1 MKFLDFVIRLFIDD
15 STKERLKGEG
25 KDSKGFKGILRV
37 FLGHFHQFT
46 LYNPL
51 GLISGIVFTA
61 TLFHPWWFAS
71 VHNNYSTIRAYPFV
85 LRHDLPPGGIK
96 FVIETPLILAVFLIL
111 VLAGYLFLAFW
122 GSTMAGKKG
131 KLFLVWSGMFM
142 LIYTA
147 GFYGSILFATYR
159 VNLPVTG
166 DEVIN
171 YLVPVDV
178 IMQFMRPYYLAIG
191 AAIICILSAL
201 LHGRI
206 SIKFFRTHRV
216 R

>member
-15 STKERLKGEG
+15 STKERLKREG
-25 KDSKGFKGILRV
+25 KNSKGLKGILRV

-51 GLISGIVFTA
+51 GLISGIVFTG
-61 TLFHPWWFAS
+61 TLFYPWWFAS
-71 VHNNYSTIRAYPFV
+71 VYNNTSTIRAYPVV
-85 LRHDLPPGGIK
+85 LRHNLPPDGLE
-96 FVIETPLILAVFLIL
+96 FVIETPPILVSLLILS
-111 VLAGYLFLAFW
+111 LAGYLFLAFW

-131 KLFLVWSGMFM
+131 KLVLMWSGLFMFF
-142 LIYTA
+142 YTA
-147 GFYGSILFATYR
+147 GFYGSILFATHR
-159 VNLPVTG
+159 VKVPVTG
-166 DEVIN
+166 DAVID

-178 IMQFMRPYYLAIG
+178 TMQFMSPYYLAIG